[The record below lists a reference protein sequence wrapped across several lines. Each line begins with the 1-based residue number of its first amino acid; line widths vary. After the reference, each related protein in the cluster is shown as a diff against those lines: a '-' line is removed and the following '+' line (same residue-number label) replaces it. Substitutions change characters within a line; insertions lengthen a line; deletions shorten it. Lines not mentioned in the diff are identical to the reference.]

1 MRTIPLSLCPV
12 CGSDRSDGIDAGD
25 GHELR
30 ECGSCGAVFAPEY
43 ADPAEVFTEGY
54 LHGGAGQFGID
65 LSHPRFHAYLLR
77 CGHRRMEIIEEAT
90 GLRGGSLCDV
100 GCGTGELLE
109 AAMARGWTV
118 QGVEPL
124 EDAAA
129 HAGASIGAHVI
140 PTTLEES
147 GLPPAS
153 FDVVCAMHVL
163 EHMPSAPDF
172 LGMLAGWV
180 KPGGYLAIE
189 SPNWSS
195 VQRVAYGSSWTA
207 LRPLEHLI
215 HLTPDSL
222 RKAFVNAGLEPVAIR
237 TPSHLD
243 EVHTLDEALEA
254 LGRPHWK
261 PKVRRFARK
270 KVVEGAEVDVPRGPA
285 MAALKLLEKRDD
297 RRGRGAALLGVA
309 RRPLTPSVS

>member
-12 CGSDRSDGIDAGD
+12 CASDRSSGIDVGG

-30 ECGSCGAVFAPEY
+30 ECDSCGAVFAPEY

-77 CGHRRMEIIEEAT
+77 CGHRRMEIIEQAT

-109 AAMARGWTV
+109 SGLARGWSV

-129 HAGASIGAHVI
+129 TASAAIGARVI
-140 PTTLEES
+140 PATLEES
-147 GLPPAS
+147 GLPEAS

-163 EHMPSAPDF
+163 EHMPSAPEF
-172 LGMLAGWV
+172 LRTLARWV
-180 KPGGYLAIE
+180 RPGGYIAIE
-189 SPNWSS
+189 SPNWAS
-195 VQRVAYGSSWTA
+195 VQRVVYGRGWSA

-215 HLTPDSL
+215 HLTPDSV
-222 RKAFVNAGLEPVAIR
+222 RRAFENAGLEPVGVR

-261 PKVRRFARK
+261 PRVQRFARR
-270 KVVEGAEVDVPRGPA
+270 KVVEGAEVDVPTGPA
-285 MAALKLLEKRDD
+285 RAALKLLEKRDD
-297 RRGRGAALLGVA
+297 RRGRGAAVMGVA
-309 RRPLTPSVS
+309 RRPA